1 MMSKFYAGVG
11 SRETPPEVQSEMRW
25 LAAKLA
31 AHDWTLRSGAAQGAD
46 SAFESGA
53 GEKKEIYL
61 PWYRF
66 NGSQS
71 TLCNPTPGAMM
82 LAASL
87 HPAWERCSQGAR
99 KLHARN
105 CHQILGLD
113 LMTPV
118 RFVACWTVAG
128 LGGGGTGQ
136 AIRLARRENIPVY
149 DLGLG
154 TNVVFELLAWL
165 GID

>member
-1 MMSKFYAGVG
+1 MTKFYAGIG
-11 SRETPPEVQSEMRW
+11 SRETPPEVLSEMRW

-46 SAFESGA
+46 AAFESGA

-61 PWYRF
+61 PWRGF
-66 NGSQS
+66 NGSRS
-71 TLCNPTPGAMM
+71 SLHNPTPAAME
-82 LAASL
+82 LAAKV

-105 CHQILGLD
+105 CHQVLGLA
-113 LMTPV
+113 LMPPV
-118 RFVACWTVAG
+118 KFVACWTVDG

-136 AIRLARRENIPVY
+136 ALRIARHENIPIY

-154 TNVVFELLAWL
+154 TNVVFDLLSWL
-165 GID
+165 GIE